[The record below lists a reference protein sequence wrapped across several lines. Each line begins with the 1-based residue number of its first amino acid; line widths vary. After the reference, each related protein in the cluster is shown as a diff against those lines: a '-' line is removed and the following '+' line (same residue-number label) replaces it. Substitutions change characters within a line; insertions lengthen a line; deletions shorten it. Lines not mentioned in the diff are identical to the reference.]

1 MKGGLRER
9 VHVLE
14 SQDAAEQA
22 AVVEDRVYVVH
33 AGRHSFEMASG
44 IEAIAFER
52 LLEDVKPL
60 R

>member
-1 MKGGLRER
+1 M
-9 VHVLE
+9 HV
-14 SQDAAEQA
+14 AAEDLRL
-22 AVVEDRVYVVH
+22 DRVYVVH